1 MQRRIVRVFPLGEED
16 GVPYAIKKTRTL
28 WFLHDFLEYIMQ
40 RRIVRVF
47 PLGEED
53 GVPRLVGN
61 AVCMLL

>member
-1 MQRRIVRVFPLGEED
+1 
-16 GVPYAIKKTRTL
+16 
-28 WFLHDFLEYIMQ
+28 MQ